1 MAKPK
6 IGLSLLYKLGE
17 PFDKSLMDAV
27 RRNVKLIEIVDEGI
41 HALDKRKTSMLVDL
55 GKSYGLSYSVHA
67 PSADINIASP
77 SRNLLNVMMKR
88 LKRSMECACALG
100 AYLWVF
106 HPGLKTGISSFYPEA
121 EWRQNIKSV
130 QLLYKYSKIYGIKVA
145 IENLP
150 EPYPFLMKSV
160 EEFQRFYDEIGEAA
174 DMGFALDVGHANI
187 NGQIELFIEKFRD
200 KLIHIHVHDNH
211 GREDQ
216 HLGIGYGKVN
226 WESFANALK
235 SISYDRTVIVES
247 VEHVSESLQQL
258 ERLLF

>member
-17 PFDKSLMDAV
+17 PLDKSLMDAV
-27 RRNVKLIEIVDEGI
+27 RRNVKFIEIVDEGI
-41 HALDKRKTSMLVDL
+41 HALDKRKISMLVDVS
-55 GKSYGLSYSVHA
+55 KSYGLSYSVHA
-67 PSADINIASP
+67 PFADINIASP
-77 SRNLLNVMMKR
+77 SQNLLNAMMKR
-88 LKRSMECACALG
+88 LKRSMEYACALG

-106 HPGLKTGISSFYPEA
+106 HPGLKTGISSFYPGA
-121 EWRQNIKSV
+121 EWNQNIKSV
-130 QLLYKYSKIYGIKVA
+130 QLLYKYSKIYGVKVA

-160 EEFQRFYDEIGEAA
+160 EEFQRFYDEIGDAV
-174 DMGFALDVGHANI
+174 DLGFALDVGHANI

-200 KLIHIHVHDNH
+200 NLVHMHVHDNY
-211 GREDQ
+211 GKEDQ
-216 HLGIGYGKVN
+216 HLGVGYGKVN
-226 WESFANALK
+226 WEGFAAALK

-258 ERLLF
+258 ERLLL

>member
-17 PFDKSLMDAV
+17 PFDKGLMDAV
-27 RRNVKLIEIVDEGI
+27 MKNVKFIEIVDDGI
-41 HALDKRKTSMLVDL
+41 HALDKRKISMLMDV

-67 PSADINIASP
+67 PFADINIASP
-77 SRNLLNVMMKR
+77 SKNLLSVMIKR
-88 LKRSMECACALG
+88 LRRSMEYACALG

-106 HPGLKTGISSFYPEA
+106 HPGLKTGISSFYPGA
-121 EWRQNIKSV
+121 EWLQNIRSV
-130 QLLYKYSKIYGIKVA
+130 QLLYKYSKIYGVKVA

-174 DMGFALDVGHANI
+174 DLGFALDVGHANI
-187 NGQIELFIEKFRD
+187 NGQIELFIEEFRD
-200 KLIHIHVHDNH
+200 KLVHVHVHDNH
-211 GREDQ
+211 GKEDQ

-226 WESFANALK
+226 WKSFTDALK
-235 SISYDRTVIVES
+235 HVSYDRTVVVES

-258 ERLLF
+258 ERLLL